1 MERIYTILR
10 VKSENSVGL
19 KFPHEKLGNMKTE
32 LATQTLQIK
41 TKEVSNMVLTFC
53 LYQCKKIR
61 LEFSGLQGH
70 KTPEEVYKQNITEKI
85 KQRNKQKK

>member
-53 LYQCKKIR
+53 L
-61 LEFSGLQGH
+61 F
-70 KTPEEVYKQNITEKI
+70 
-85 KQRNKQKK
+85 